1 MWCRVGWG
9 LGLAGW
15 GDGRVGRPME
25 GRRRRRRRRGGG
37 ACFVPAALTRRI
49 DPPVSVVHRSDC
61 RGRYGAV
68 GKVWGACGQVTK
80 RHNHQEMVMNFPG
93 QIRGLVT

>member
-1 MWCRVGWG
+1 MGARSGW
-9 LGLAGW
+9 L
-15 GDGRVGRPME
+15 
-25 GRRRRRRRRGGG
+25 GRRQGGSTHGGEEEEEGGG

-80 RHNHQEMVMNFPG
+80 
-93 QIRGLVT
+93 